1 LELQLSD
8 LQLFELWL
16 VVVLSIYC
24 AMVKKI
30 LTLTLWV
37 KYGLKMLVKKEQTEG
52 LKWHENIKNT
62 THCIVLNS

>member
-1 LELQLSD
+1 
-8 LQLFELWL
+8 
-16 VVVLSIYC
+16 
-24 AMVKKI
+24 MVKKI

-62 THCIVLNS
+62 THCIESFQYFHIIIKDFLMNPN

>member
-1 LELQLSD
+1 
-8 LQLFELWL
+8 
-16 VVVLSIYC
+16 
-24 AMVKKI
+24 MVKKI